1 MIKSFLGYVFLSILI
16 VIVFVVGYDQIII
29 YYNTNPYIN
38 GLIILTLFVGF
49 ALNSIKIFSLFS
61 EYRFM
66 NSVAFGK
73 LRINDQSLASYP
85 ITKSLALELNVIG
98 LINLQF
104 AVKDEIVYVLEVNPR
119 SSRTVPFVSKYSN
132 ISLAN
137 IAAQLSVGKKLKDFK
152 LKNIRHKHVAVK
164 KAVLPFKKFK
174 NEKPLGGTTVLV
186 RNGDVNGAMR
196 VLKKRLMR
204 DGFFQEL
211 RERSF
216 YESRGT
222 KRRKEKAAA
231 TRRYKRNMQKRKDEL
246 GY

>member
-1 MIKSFLGYVFLSILI
+1 M
-16 VIVFVVGYDQIII
+16 
-29 YYNTNPYIN
+29 
-38 GLIILTLFVGF
+38 
-49 ALNSIKIFSLFS
+49 
-61 EYRFM
+61 
-66 NSVAFGK
+66 
-73 LRINDQSLASYP
+73 
-85 ITKSLALELNVIG
+85 
-98 LINLQF
+98 
-104 AVKDEIVYVLEVNPR
+104 
-119 SSRTVPFVSKYSN
+119 
-132 ISLAN
+132 
-137 IAAQLSVGKKLKDFK
+137 
-152 LKNIRHKHVAVK
+152 
-164 KAVLPFKKFK
+164 KKFK

-204 DGFFQEL
+204 DSFFQEL

>member
-1 MIKSFLGYVFLSILI
+1 M
-16 VIVFVVGYDQIII
+16 
-29 YYNTNPYIN
+29 
-38 GLIILTLFVGF
+38 
-49 ALNSIKIFSLFS
+49 
-61 EYRFM
+61 YR
-66 NSVAFGK
+66 K
-73 LRINDQSLASYP
+73 
-85 ITKSLALELNVIG
+85 
-98 LINLQF
+98 
-104 AVKDEIVYVLEVNPR
+104 KD
-119 SSRTVPFVSKYSN
+119 
-132 ISLAN
+132 
-137 IAAQLSVGKKLKDFK
+137 D
-152 LKNIRHKHVAVK
+152 
-164 KAVLPFKKFK
+164 
-174 NEKPLGGTTVLV
+174 KPLGGTTVIV